1 MRLSRLAVALAVGVG
16 STTSPSAS
24 IPLCPGLT
32 ITTAI
37 SQPDGDYE
45 SIKTIQ
51 SADDDLV
58 QVKYSN
64 EMPVEGSRSQVRKV
78 RTVRAIRV
86 KDLMDATLYLQVF
99 SNAMPIQV
107 PGTTAIGTSS
117 AVLSAL
123 KTKGEA
129 ELGIFDLTAGVGDPS
144 HRESVADPN
153 RHPSV
158 YDYQML
164 TKVRRVEP
172 GPVNLPLL
180 VNGVKTNL
188 PAIHA
193 VGNYYGDR
201 ADFYFLDDQR
211 NPLALRWRIGRPQ
224 AQSAA
229 AAERHEL
236 EVVKIEYRCSAA
248 PAQMSALERALSDEG
263 RVDVYSLY
271 FSFNSD
277 QLREESEPT
286 LAELGDLLRRHPD
299 WKLSVGGHTDSIAS
313 DAFNLDLSRRRAA
326 AVKKALV
333 DRYGV
338 DPARLATTGH
348 GESMPRDTND
358 TPEGR
363 ARNRRVEL
371 VRQ

>member
-1 MRLSRLAVALAVGVG
+1 VNLLCVVIAAWSLVFF
-16 STTSPSAS
+16 TPSAS
-24 IPLCPGLT
+24 RIPLCAGLT
-32 ITTAI
+32 ITTVI

-51 SADDDLV
+51 SVGDDLV
-58 QVKYSN
+58 LLKYSN
-64 EMPVEGSRSQVRKV
+64 EVPVEGSRSQVKK
-78 RTVRAIRV
+78 TRATRAVRV
-86 KDLMDATLYLQVF
+86 KDLANATLYLQVF
-99 SNAMPIQV
+99 SNAMPIQA
-107 PGTTAIGTSS
+107 PGTTAIGTSA

-123 KTKGEA
+123 KAKGEA
-129 ELGIFDLTAGVGDPS
+129 QLGIFDLAAGVGDPS
-144 HRESVADPN
+144 HRESIADPG

-158 YDYQML
+158 YDYQL
-164 TKVRRVEP
+164 IAKIRRVEP
-172 GPVNLPLL
+172 GTVDVPLL
-180 VNGVKTNL
+180 VNGAKTSL

-193 VGNYYGDR
+193 AGNYYGDK
-201 ADFYFLDDQR
+201 ADFYFLDDEG

-224 AQSAA
+224 TQSAA
-229 AAERHEL
+229 AAERHAL
-236 EVVKIEYRCSAA
+236 EVVKIEYRCSA
-248 PAQMSALERALSDEG
+248 PAAGMSPLERALAEQG
-263 RVDVYSLY
+263 RADVYSLY

-333 DRYGV
+333 DRFGV
-338 DPARLATTGH
+338 DPARLSTTGY